1 MVKNPLIGLA
11 LGGGGARGLAHIGVI
26 KVLIQ
31 ENIPIDLITG
41 SSMGA
46 IIGGAFA
53 LVGDI
58 NRVSELAN
66 SLPEK
71 IPQLEE
77 LQNVNSIP
85 RNQKHAV
92 GRIVSFIK
100 ELYVLNLEATRKSL
114 VENEQITSLLTEV
127 FQENTFDDLK
137 IPFAAL
143 ATNLQTG
150 DEVLLN
156 KGPLTQAIL
165 ASMAIPGIFE
175 PVEIDGQILVDG
187 NVSSQV
193 PIEAA
198 KQMGADFVIA
208 VNVEG
213 NIFRRNFHRGID
225 VLFQVDEIRG
235 AEINRLKLKQ
245 ADFIIKPNIGHV
257 NWSQFSKV
265 QECIRRGEQATIVM
279 LPQIRD
285 ALKELKSKKLKKYFW
300 PFPFRN

>member
-1 MVKNPLIGLA
+1 MAKNSRIGLA
-11 LGGGGARGLAHIGVI
+11 LGGGGARGLAHIGVL
-26 KVLIQ
+26 KVLIK
-31 ENIPIDLITG
+31 ENIPFDLITG

-53 LVGDI
+53 LLGDM
-58 NRVSELAN
+58 NRISELA
-66 SLPEK
+66 SRLPEK

-85 RNQKHAV
+85 RNPKYAV

-114 VENEQITSLLTEV
+114 VENSQILPLLEEV
-127 FQENTFDDLK
+127 FQQSTFEDLK
-137 IPFAAL
+137 IPFSAV

-150 DEVLLN
+150 KEVLLN
-156 KGPLTQAIL
+156 DGLLTQAIL

-175 PVEIDGQILVDG
+175 PVELNGQILVDG
-187 NVSSQV
+187 NVTSQV

-208 VNVEG
+208 VNVEA
-213 NIFRRNFHRGID
+213 NIFKRKFDRGID

-235 AEINRLKLKQ
+235 AEINRLKLKE
-245 ADFIIKPNIGHV
+245 ADIIIQPNIGHI
-257 NWSQFSKV
+257 NWSQFTKV
-265 QECIRRGEQATIVM
+265 EECIRRGEEAT
-279 LPQIRD
+279 LTSLDSIRE
-285 ALKELKSKKLKKYFW
+285 AINRKKFQKKRRFFW
-300 PFPFRN
+300 PF